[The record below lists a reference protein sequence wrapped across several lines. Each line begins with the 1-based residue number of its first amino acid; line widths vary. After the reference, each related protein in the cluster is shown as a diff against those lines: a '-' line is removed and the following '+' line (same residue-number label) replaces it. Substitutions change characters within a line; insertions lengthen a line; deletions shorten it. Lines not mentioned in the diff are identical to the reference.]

1 MMQVDCPLS
10 AKWSEYLRTLVGLL
24 VGLVVGPLVGLVV
37 GGSVGAY

>member
-24 VGLVVGPLVGLVV
+24 VGLNVGLTV
-37 GGSVGAY
+37 GESVGA

>member
-24 VGLVVGPLVGLVV
+24 VGLNVGLNV
-37 GGSVGAY
+37 GLTVGESVGA